1 MKEFFRKNLEIKMVT
16 TMFFTSEVIIYTL
29 IAPFLGVNNISLELI
44 WQMVFTAVILTFLQY
59 LIYVTRVLQNIKTW
73 IKVIIHYILLLI
85 LGYGCAKIFNWFDTQ
100 NIKNIIVSIS
110 IFTVSFALFTG
121 SIIMYNKLAGDMF
134 NEKLRIY
141 KNSKVKGE

>member
-44 WQMVFTAVILTFLQY
+44 WQMVFIAVILTFLQY

-110 IFTVSFALFTG
+110 IFTVSFTLFTG

-141 KNSKVKGE
+141 KHSRRKGE

>member
-1 MKEFFRKNLEIKMVT
+1 MKEFFRKNLEFKMVA

-29 IAPFLGVNNISLELI
+29 VAPFLGEYNISLELI
-44 WQMVFTAVILTFLQY
+44 WQMVFIAVILTFLQY
-59 LIYVTRVLQNIKTW
+59 LLYVTRVLQNIKTW

-85 LGYGCAKIFNWFDTQ
+85 LGYGCAKIFNWFDTK

-110 IFTVSFALFTG
+110 IFTVSFALFTS
-121 SIIMYNKLAGDMF
+121 SIIMYNKLAGDQF

-141 KNSKVKGE
+141 KNSRRKGE

>member
-44 WQMVFTAVILTFLQY
+44 WQMVFIAVILTFLQY

-85 LGYGCAKIFNWFDTQ
+85 LGYGCAKIFNWFDTE

>member
-1 MKEFFRKNLEIKMVT
+1 MKEFFRKNLEFKMVA

-29 IAPFLGVNNISLELI
+29 IAPFLGENNISLELI
-44 WQMVFTAVILTFLQY
+44 WQMVFIAVILTFLQY
-59 LIYVTRVLQNIKTW
+59 LLYVTRVLQNIKTW

-85 LGYGCAKIFNWFDTQ
+85 LGYGCAKIFNWFDTE

-110 IFTVSFALFTG
+110 IFTVSFALFTS
-121 SIIMYNKLAGDMF
+121 SIIMYNKLAGDQF

-141 KNSKVKGE
+141 KNSRRKGE

>member
-1 MKEFFRKNLEIKMVT
+1 MKAFFRKNLEIKMVT

-44 WQMVFTAVILTFLQY
+44 WQMVFSAVILTFLQY

-73 IKVIIHYILLLI
+73 IKVIIHYVLLLI
-85 LGYGCAKIFNWFDTQ
+85 LGYGCAKIFNWFDTE